1 MSSSTTSDHSLD
13 HFNSSTALMTR
24 IAEALERLAPAKPLP
39 VELATCGA
47 WKWDGARYSFGQGL
61 RSLPDVK
68 HIPLDMLRGIEL
80 QKANLLANT
89 LRFARG
95 KPANNALLWGARG
108 MGKSSLVKSVH
119 AQCWAEGLP
128 LILIE
133 IDRDDISSLPDL
145 LRCVANDGSRTLI
158 YCDDLAFDEAEA
170 HYKALKTMLE
180 GGLEGRP
187 QNVLLYATSNRRHII
202 ARATIEN
209 EVDHA
214 LHQRDSVDDKVALAD
229 RFGLWLG
236 FHACDQETYL
246 EMIKAYAAFY
256 KIQLE
261 NLERVALEW
270 SITRGS
276 RSGRVAW
283 QFIQSCL

>member
-1 MSSSTTSDHSLD
+1 MSFSNTPDHLEI
-13 HFNSSTALMTR
+13 MTR
-24 IAEALERLAPAKPLP
+24 IAEALERLAPARPLP
-39 VELATCGA
+39 VKLATCGA
-47 WKWDGARYSFGQGL
+47 WKWDGAGYSYGQGL
-61 RSLPDVK
+61 RALPEMR
-68 HIPLDMLRGIEL
+68 HIPLDMLRGIEH
-80 QKANLLANT
+80 QKAVLLANT
-89 LRFARG
+89 QRFASG

-119 AQCWAEGLP
+119 AQCRAEGLP

-145 LRCVANDGSRTLI
+145 LRIVAEDGSRTII
-158 YCDDLAFDEAEA
+158 YCDDLAFDKADA

-187 QNVLLYATSNRRHII
+187 DNVLFYATSNRRHII
-202 ARATIEN
+202 ARAAIEN

-214 LHQRDSVDDKVALAD
+214 LHQRDSVDDKIALAD
-229 RFGLWLG
+229 RFGQWLG

-246 EMIKAYAAFY
+246 EMIKTYAEFY
-256 KIQLE
+256 KIE
-261 NLERVALEW
+261 SKNLERTALEW
-270 SITRGS
+270 SITRGA